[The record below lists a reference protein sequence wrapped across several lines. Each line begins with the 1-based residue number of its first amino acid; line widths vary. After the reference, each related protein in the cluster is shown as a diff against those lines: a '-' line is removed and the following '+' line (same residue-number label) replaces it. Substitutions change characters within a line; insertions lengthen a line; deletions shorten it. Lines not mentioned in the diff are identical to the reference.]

1 MQASRTVART
11 LSSLGWRV
19 ALCFAV
25 AVAVLSSSSLG
36 GAVLV
41 IAPPGPILD
50 MSDMSFN
57 GSLLREWLLHHAAVH
72 PRCVDQVMAVLEVE
86 EVFSLD
92 DLRRLAGHPHFDSCG
107 LSVLSVLKIRDALAS
122 QQSQPPQPTQLQ
134 QPQQSPQL
142 PQSPPFAVAET
153 RDALPSQQPRH
164 ETQAEMQAAA
174 EDFAIDLLKLSPQ
187 ARVLRFCNRL
197 RADPETAMKE
207 HLKELR
213 SAAIAQAQAASQ
225 PHADAIETVRADQA
239 LRDAGKYYR
248 LAIAHEI
255 VPTPISES
263 SRRSSEIMPTPI
275 SESSRSASYLT
286 LFQLQTAPS
295 CLRVEGAAPPTE
307 VTSMVPPV
315 SPRITSMA
323 PSVSPRTEALRR
335 TDLPGARARA
345 LHYDDTPF
353 RSTRASSVDGGVGGL
368 HDLFA
373 SCDPLFHPGMDDDR
387 PSSASSVSSF
397 NAAEPYPPPC
407 SVSPAPLPR
416 GLAWLRSAWRDIIQ
430 DRTVRGPRRHGETDY
445 DLLSRLGFW
454 HDDHF
459 GDDGFGWVDAVD
471 AGYSPGYLGGRVFQP
486 MSPSVLDAAWT
497 CAAWR
502 RALHGVQT
510 HLMGARGQAWLALR
524 KAERAQ
530 REAFRGV
537 CHERSLSA
545 RARPCIRHDRAGHL
559 QRLEDTY
566 LRAVRCAGE
575 HRMKLRQ
582 RAGAVCSTSRPGIRR
597 TVRVVSAEAAED
609 SRSFGRGRGK
619 GSGGGEG
626 RGGKGSG
633 GKGLSKGRGGK
644 GRRGNGRVKG
654 CAIGLP

>member
-1 MQASRTVART
+1 M
-11 LSSLGWRV
+11 
-19 ALCFAV
+19 
-25 AVAVLSSSSLG
+25 
-36 GAVLV
+36 LV

-50 MSDMSFN
+50 ISDMSFN

-213 SAAIAQAQAASQ
+213 NAAIAQAQAASQ

-255 VPTPISES
+255 VSTPISES

-335 TDLPGARARA
+335 TDLPGAFCLLLRERRISRNHARSLPPGMNRERDQPLADAEAAYLRAARYAEESSHRCRRARA
-345 LHYDDTPF
+345 L
-353 RSTRASSVDGGVGGL
+353 
-368 HDLFA
+368 
-373 SCDPLFHPGMDDDR
+373 
-387 PSSASSVSSF
+387 
-397 NAAEPYPPPC
+397 AAPT
-407 SVSPAPLPR
+407 SGR
-416 GLAWLRSAWRDIIQ
+416 
-430 DRTVRGPRRHGETDY
+430 RRHH
-445 DLLSRLGFW
+445 R
-454 HDDHF
+454 HHH
-459 GDDGFGWVDAVD
+459 
-471 AGYSPGYLGGRVFQP
+471 
-486 MSPSVLDAAWT
+486 
-497 CAAWR
+497 
-502 RALHGVQT
+502 RA
-510 HLMGARGQAWLALR
+510 
-524 KAERAQ
+524 
-530 REAFRGV
+530 
-537 CHERSLSA
+537 
-545 RARPCIRHDRAGHL
+545 
-559 QRLEDTY
+559 
-566 LRAVRCAGE
+566 
-575 HRMKLRQ
+575 
-582 RAGAVCSTSRPGIRR
+582 
-597 TVRVVSAEAAED
+597 
-609 SRSFGRGRGK
+609 
-619 GSGGGEG
+619 
-626 RGGKGSG
+626 
-633 GKGLSKGRGGK
+633 
-644 GRRGNGRVKG
+644 
-654 CAIGLP
+654 